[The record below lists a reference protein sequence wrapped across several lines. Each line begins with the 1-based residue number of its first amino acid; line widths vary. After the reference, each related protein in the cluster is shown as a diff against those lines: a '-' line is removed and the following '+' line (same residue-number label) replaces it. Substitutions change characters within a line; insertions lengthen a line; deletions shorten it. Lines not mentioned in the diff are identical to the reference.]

1 MDLKPIRDRLVQGE
15 VEAFLITHL
24 VNVRYLSGF
33 TGSFAALLISPQGA
47 LFITDPRYEEQSSQ
61 EVSSH
66 FSKVILK
73 PGQRLS
79 QMIGEH
85 GWRSLAVEDTLT
97 LAQYNRLEEALGEVR
112 LVTWSGVVEG
122 LRRRKSPREIDKI
135 RGAVELAQK
144 AYMAVREEIQ
154 PGRVE
159 RDVALD
165 MEFIMRRTGAQG
177 GGFDFIVASG
187 YRSALPHG
195 SASSKEIQTGD
206 LVILDFG
213 ARWEGYHSD
222 MTRTLKVG
230 GWSEWDREIYSLVLE
245 AQEAA
250 LGAVKPGMKAQE
262 LDTLARRVIEKGGYG
277 EFFGHGLGHGVG
289 LEVHEAPSLSPSS
302 QDILEEG
309 MVFTLEPGIYLP
321 GKGGVRV
328 EDMIYLGSQGPEVL
342 TNLEKER

>member
-1 MDLKPIRDRLVQGE
+1 MGLKSIRDRLSKEG

-33 TGSFAALLISPQGA
+33 TGSFAALLISPQEA
-47 LFITDPRYEEQSSQ
+47 LFITDSRYEEQSSQ
-61 EVSSH
+61 EVSSR

-79 QMIGEH
+79 QIIGEH
-85 GWRSLAVEDTLT
+85 GWRSLAIEDTLT
-97 LAQYNRLEEALGEVR
+97 LAQYNRLKEALGEVR

-122 LRRRKSPREIDKI
+122 LRKIKSKEEIAKI
-135 RGAVELAQK
+135 KKAVELAQK
-144 AYMAVREEIQ
+144 AYLGVKEDIK
-154 PGRVE
+154 PGKVE

-165 MEFIMRRTGAQG
+165 MEFIMRKAGAQAAA
-177 GGFDFIVASG
+177 FDFIVASG

-195 SASSKEIQTGD
+195 TASSKEIQAGD

-222 MTRTLKVG
+222 ITRTLKVG
-230 GWSEWDREIYSLVLE
+230 EWSDWGEKIYRLVLE

-250 LGAVKPGMKAQE
+250 LEAVKPGMMAKDVDA
-262 LDTLARRVIEKGGYG
+262 LARRVIEKGGYG
-277 EFFGHGLGHGVG
+277 GFFGHGLGHGVG

-328 EDMIYLGSQGPEVL
+328 EDMVYLGPHGPEVL

>member
-1 MDLKPIRDRLVQGE
+1 MDLKPIRDRLSKEE

-33 TGSFAALLISPQGA
+33 TGSFAALLISPQEA
-47 LFITDPRYEEQSSQ
+47 LFITDSRYEEQSSQ
-61 EVSSH
+61 EVSSQ

-79 QMIGEH
+79 QIIGEH
-85 GWRSLAVEDTLT
+85 GWRSLAIEDTLT
-97 LAQYNRLEEALGEVR
+97 LAQYNRLKEALGEVR

-122 LRRRKSPREIDKI
+122 LRKIKSKEEIAKI
-135 RGAVELAQK
+135 KKAVELAQK
-144 AYMAVREEIQ
+144 AYLGVKEDIK
-154 PGRVE
+154 PGKVE

-165 MEFIMRRTGAQG
+165 MEFIMRKAGAQAAA
-177 GGFDFIVASG
+177 FDFIVASG

-195 SASSKEIQTGD
+195 TASSKEIQAGD

-222 MTRTLKVG
+222 ITRTLKVG
-230 GWSEWDREIYSLVLE
+230 EWSDWGEKIYRLVLE

-250 LGAVKPGMKAQE
+250 LEAVKPGMMAKDVDA
-262 LDTLARRVIEKGGYG
+262 LARRVIEEGGYG
-277 EFFGHGLGHGVG
+277 GFFGHGLGHGVG

-302 QDILEEG
+302 QDILGEG

-328 EDMIYLGSQGPEVL
+328 EDMIYLGPQGPEVL

>member
-1 MDLKPIRDRLVQGE
+1 MDLKPIRDRLLQEE

-33 TGSFAALLISPQGA
+33 TGSFAALLISPRES

-61 EVSSH
+61 EVSPL

-79 QMIGEH
+79 QVIYEH

-97 LAQYNRLEEALGEVR
+97 LAQYHRLKEALGEVR
-112 LVTWSGVVEG
+112 FVTWSGVVEG
-122 LRRRKSPREIDKI
+122 MRRRKSPQEIEKI
-135 RGAVELAQK
+135 KRAVELAQR
-144 AYMAVREEIQ
+144 AYMAVKENIR
-154 PGRVE
+154 PGSVE
-159 RDVALD
+159 RDIALD
-165 MEFIMRRTGAQG
+165 MEFIMRRAGAEG
-177 GGFDFIVASG
+177 GAFDFIVASG

-195 SASSKEIQTGD
+195 SASSKEIQPGD

-222 MTRTLKVG
+222 ITRTLKVG
-230 GWSEWDREIYSLVLE
+230 EWSEWDKEIYSLVLE

-250 LGAVKPGMKAQE
+250 LEAIKPGMMAKD
-262 LDTLARRVIEKGGYG
+262 LDAIARRVIEKGGYR

-302 QDILEEG
+302 QGILEEG

-321 GKGGVRV
+321 GKGGVRI
-328 EDMIYLGSQGPEVL
+328 EDMIYMSPEGPEVL

>member
-1 MDLKPIRDRLVQGE
+1 MDLKPIRDRLSKEE

-33 TGSFAALLISPQGA
+33 TGSFAALLISPQET
-47 LFITDPRYEEQSSQ
+47 LFITDTRYEGQSSQ
-61 EVSSH
+61 EVPSH

-79 QMIGEH
+79 QIIGEH
-85 GWRSLAVEDTLT
+85 GWRSLAVENTLT
-97 LAQYNRLEEALGEVR
+97 LAQYNRLKEALGEVR

-122 LRRRKSPREIDKI
+122 LRKSKSHQEIDKI
-135 RGAVELAQK
+135 RRAVELAQK
-144 AYMAVREEIQ
+144 AYLAVKEDIQ

-165 MEFIMRRTGAQG
+165 MEFIMRRAGAQAAA
-177 GGFDFIVASG
+177 FDFIVASG

-195 SASSKEIQTGD
+195 TASLKEVQTGD

-230 GWSEWDREIYSLVLE
+230 GWSDWDREIYSLVLE

-250 LGAVKPGMKAQE
+250 LEAVKPGMRAKDVDA
-262 LDTLARRVIEKGGYG
+262 LARRVIEKGGYG
-277 EFFGHGLGHGVG
+277 GFFGHGLGHGVG

-302 QDILEEG
+302 QDILGEG

-328 EDMIYLGSQGPEVL
+328 EDMIYLGPQGPEVL